1 MYPYIVYNIHLIA
14 DNKRYTYSYVIY
26 IVHFDKFIH
35 SVFRTNCRHG
45 FHFISRRFSSSL
57 GHSVHVTFSLHIGR
71 SFFPTKHSI
80 MPILGIFGPCPE
92 FQCIPRILTAFL
104 DHQSIHRLIFRSQQT
119 SFQLPDQIFNLKS
132 GHTCSKQLEV
142 EAKLSFMFML
152 IGVQH
157 LSTMIFQYYHL
168 LCFFSVK
175 DSLTGCWII
184 ILGPR
189 K

>member
-1 MYPYIVYNIHLIA
+1 LTGKFLVTSADVNLVVFLIQLFGILIILLLYTIGYGMYPYIVYNIHLIA

-104 DHQSIHRLIFRSQQT
+104 DH
-119 SFQLPDQIFNLKS
+119 
-132 GHTCSKQLEV
+132 
-142 EAKLSFMFML
+142 
-152 IGVQH
+152 
-157 LSTMIFQYYHL
+157 
-168 LCFFSVK
+168 
-175 DSLTGCWII
+175 
-184 ILGPR
+184 
-189 K
+189 